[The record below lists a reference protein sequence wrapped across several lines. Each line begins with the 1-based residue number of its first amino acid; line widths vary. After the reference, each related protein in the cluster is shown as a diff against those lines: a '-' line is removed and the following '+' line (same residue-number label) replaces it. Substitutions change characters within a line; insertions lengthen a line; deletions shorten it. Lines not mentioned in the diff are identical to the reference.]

1 MTKQRKLWKTWSPA
15 LFVLPALLF
24 YCYFVI
30 YPLLNTIYLS
40 LCEWTGVGK
49 NKLFIGLQNYKML
62 IQDPL
67 IWQALSHNVIWILV
81 TVFVPTV
88 LALVLAVLLTTP
100 KLKGMTVFRVT
111 YFMPSV
117 VSLVSV
123 AVVWKWIFNQS
134 YGTLNQVLRAIG
146 LDFLCTSWLGNPN
159 TALGSLLTAGSWT
172 HYGFC
177 MVIFLAALQ
186 GMDNSLFEAAMI
198 DGANSVQR
206 FFFVTIP
213 LLKNTITLIVLNS
226 LIGSFKVFDL
236 VWIMTTGGPYHS
248 TEVMST
254 YLYNQA
260 FFMNNV
266 GKGAAAAMM
275 LTVIIAICSAVYFKA
290 SERGDE
296 A

>member
-1 MTKQRKLWKTWSPA
+1 M
-15 LFVLPALLF
+15 
-24 YCYFVI
+24 I
-30 YPLLNTIYLS
+30 NTLYLS
-40 LCEWTGVGK
+40 LCEWTGVGA
-49 NKLFIGLQNYKML
+49 NKIFVGFRNYQTLVK
-62 IQDPL
+62 DPL
-67 IWQALSHNVIWILV
+67 IWQALSHNIVWILV

-88 LALVLAVLLTTP
+88 LALILAVLLTTP
-100 KLKGMTVFRVT
+100 KLRGMAIFRVT

-117 VSLVSV
+117 VSLVAVS
-123 AVVWKWIFNQS
+123 VVWKWIFNQS
-134 YGTLNQVLRAIG
+134 YGTLNQVLKAVG
-146 LDFLCTSWLGNPN
+146 LGFLRTSWLGNPN
-159 TALGSLLTAGSWT
+159 TALGALLTAGSWT

-186 GMDNSLFEAAMI
+186 GMDGSLFEAAMI

-206 FFFVTIP
+206 FFYVTIP

-236 VWIMTTGGPYHS
+236 VWIMTQGGPYHS

-266 GKGAAAAMM
+266 GKGAASAMM

-290 SERGDE
+290 SERGE
-296 A
+296 RK

>member
-1 MTKQRKLWKTWSPA
+1 MSKRHKLWKTWSPA
-15 LFVLPALLF
+15 LFVLPALVF

-30 YPLLNTIYLS
+30 HPLLNTLYLS
-40 LCEWTGVGK
+40 LCEWTGVGT
-49 NKLFIGLQNYKML
+49 NKLFVGFQNYRTLVK
-62 IQDPL
+62 DPL
-67 IWQALSHNVIWILV
+67 IWQALSHNIIWILV
-81 TVFVPTV
+81 TVFVPTL
-88 LALVLAVLLTTP
+88 LALILAVLLTTP
-100 KLKGMTVFRVT
+100 KLKGMAIFRVT

-117 VSLVSV
+117 VSLVAVS
-123 AVVWKWIFNQS
+123 VVWKWIFNQS
-134 YGTLNQVLRAIG
+134 YGTLNQVLKAVG
-146 LDFLCTSWLGNPN
+146 LGFLRTSWLGNPN

-198 DGANSVQR
+198 DGANSLQR
-206 FFFVTIP
+206 FFYVTIP

-275 LTVIIAICSAVYFKA
+275 LTAIIAICSAVYFKA
-290 SERGDE
+290 SERGDDK
-296 A
+296 